1 MNTGPMNTAA
11 TRPFDSIESAH
22 EFIVLLEGSIDDAIQ
37 EVTQYAQSAAANNDD
52 RRQQALDLALYKM
65 GQLGS
70 HMHKSRR
77 ILNDLRT
84 IRRLLFHE
92 RAEEAAAD

>member
-1 MNTGPMNTAA
+1 MNTGP

-22 EFIVLLEGSIDDAIQ
+22 EFIVLLESSIEDAIK
-37 EVTQYAQSAAANNDD
+37 EVTQYAHSAAVNNDD
-52 RRQQALDLALYKM
+52 RREQALDLALYKM
-65 GQLGS
+65 GQLSS

-84 IRRLLFHE
+84 IRRLLVHE
-92 RAEEAAAD
+92 RGADDAADLV